1 MGVSYELSETCV
13 LFVIPIE
20 IRELLRAYE
29 EALSREGNIKYNY
42 RGFKGNNET

>member
-20 IRELLRAYE
+20 IRELLRVYE